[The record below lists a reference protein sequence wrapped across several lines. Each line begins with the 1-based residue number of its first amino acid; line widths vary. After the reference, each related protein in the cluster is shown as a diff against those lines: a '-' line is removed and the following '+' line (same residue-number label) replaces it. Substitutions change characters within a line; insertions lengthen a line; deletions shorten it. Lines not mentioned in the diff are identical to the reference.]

1 MEPGSDTEFW
11 TDRDSRRAF
20 DAIYSAYAR
29 QMLWYCLKHVSRQ
42 EDAEEI
48 VNDCF
53 VRLWK
58 NRHSIKESVNVKA
71 YLFKSVRNAVVDYY
85 RHQAFSIVTDLQCE
99 LNDQIECSSD
109 PTPPIEHDDFVRI
122 VMNAIAK
129 LPKTQ
134 SKSIELIRIQGRD
147 IDEASEILGLNRQT
161 VKNAMTTGVKALR
174 ISLKQYIRLLIVLSG
189 YGYVNI

>member
-1 MEPGSDTEFW
+1 
-11 TDRDSRRAF
+11 
-20 DAIYSAYAR
+20 
-29 QMLWYCLKHVSRQ
+29 
-42 EDAEEI
+42 
-48 VNDCF
+48 
-53 VRLWK
+53 
-58 NRHSIKESVNVKA
+58 
-71 YLFKSVRNAVVDYY
+71 
-85 RHQAFSIVTDLQCE
+85 
-99 LNDQIECSSD
+99 
-109 PTPPIEHDDFVRI
+109 
-122 VMNAIAK
+122 MNAIAR